1 MTMEI
6 QDVDGEERFMTIG
19 SITRTLRLMVVVY
32 TLRLKDDDE
41 TVRIISARKATPNE
55 RKFGS
60 VQESVNTCAFAG
72 FLSGRLVEHLST
84 ESWPVALSAVFS
96 SLL

>member
-41 TVRIISARKATPNE
+41 TVRIFSARKATPNE
-55 RKFGS
+55 REFYEKAR
-60 VQESVNTCAFAG
+60 QI
-72 FLSGRLVEHLST
+72 
-84 ESWPVALSAVFS
+84 
-96 SLL
+96 